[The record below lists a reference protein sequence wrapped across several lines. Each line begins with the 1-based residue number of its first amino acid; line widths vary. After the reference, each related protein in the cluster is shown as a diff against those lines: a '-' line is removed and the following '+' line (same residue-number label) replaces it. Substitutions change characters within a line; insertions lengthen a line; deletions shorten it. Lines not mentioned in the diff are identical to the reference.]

1 MGPDAKL
8 PVISNQDYGVPWISR
23 LNSIYSRCL
32 IHYMNGRGS
41 QKSARLER
49 LKLEITE
56 YVSRNPG
63 CSAADIV
70 DHLSNTLRM
79 RNHGLT
85 SRKVGFFI
93 PRYLKNIVMFTLD
106 RSTGK
111 RIYSAA

>member
-1 MGPDAKL
+1 
-8 PVISNQDYGVPWISR
+8 
-23 LNSIYSRCL
+23 
-32 IHYMNGRGS
+32 MNGRGS
-41 QKSARLER
+41 QKTARLER
-49 LKLEITE
+49 LKMEITE
-56 YVSRNPG
+56 YVTRNPG
-63 CSAADIV
+63 CSAADIL

-111 RIYSAA
+111 RIYSTA

>member
-1 MGPDAKL
+1 MTDKVGT
-8 PVISNQDYGVPWISR
+8 PWISHS
-23 LNSIYSRCL
+23 NSIYSQGVL
-32 IHYMNGRGS
+32 LYMNGRGS

-49 LKLEITE
+49 LKMEITE

-93 PRYLKNIVMFTLD
+93 PRYLKNIVGFKLD

-111 RIYSAA
+111 RIYSVS

>member
-1 MGPDAKL
+1 MSPGGPGL
-8 PVISNQDYGVPWISR
+8 SR
-23 LNSIYSRCL
+23 FESIYCAVL
-32 IHYMNGRGS
+32 LQYMNGRGS

-49 LKLEITE
+49 LKMEITE

-93 PRYLKNIVMFTLD
+93 PRYLKNIVGFKLD

-111 RIYSAA
+111 RIYSVS